1 MNSRQRGALWI
12 LVALV
17 AGRVLDRFD
26 LPFEHH
32 DTPSLQ
38 AREDSTP
45 AAPQAAAD
53 STPIPGASRP
63 AATRSAAAASAA
75 TASAAN
81 PVRINHASAADLQ
94 RLPGVGPVLAGRIVA
109 QRDAQGPFHSLED
122 LARVRGLG
130 PKTCARLAPLVRF
143 D

>member
-17 AGRVLDRFD
+17 AGRSLDRLD
-26 LPFEHH
+26 LPFEHRDPVPVH
-32 DTPSLQ
+32 ATI
-38 AREDSTP
+38 DSTL
-45 AAPQAAAD
+45 AVAPPLAAD
-53 STPIPGASRP
+53 STLQRP
-63 AATRSAAAASAA
+63 APRAATAASAEA
-75 TASAAN
+75 
-81 PVRINHASAADLQ
+81 PLQINRASAADLQ
-94 RLPGVGPVLAGRIVA
+94 RLPGVGPVLASRIVA

-130 PKTCARLAPLVRF
+130 PKTCARLAPHIRF

>member
-12 LVALV
+12 LLALL
-17 AGRVLDRFD
+17 AGRVLDRLD
-26 LPFEHH
+26 LPFERR
-32 DTPSLQ
+32 DTMSLHPG
-38 AREDSTP
+38 EDSTLA
-45 AAPQAAAD
+45 AAPAGVD
-53 STPIPGASRP
+53 SAPRHATRP
-63 AATRSAAAASAA
+63 ASTRSAVVPGNTTPVQINRANA
-75 TASAAN
+75 T
-81 PVRINHASAADLQ
+81 DLQ

-109 QRDAQGPFHSLED
+109 HRDANGPFHSLED